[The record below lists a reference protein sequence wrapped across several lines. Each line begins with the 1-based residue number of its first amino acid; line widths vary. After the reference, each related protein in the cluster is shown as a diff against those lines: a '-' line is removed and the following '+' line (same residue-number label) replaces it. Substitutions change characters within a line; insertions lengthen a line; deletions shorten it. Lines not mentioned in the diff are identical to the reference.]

1 MVARA
6 GFTLGQLAAAVGA
19 TLEGDA
25 ALVVTGVASLESA
38 GPHDIS
44 FVADARYRQA
54 AETSRAAAFLVPVD
68 FPPLAAPVLRCPAPR
83 RTLIDLLGLFHPPA
97 PVVPGVHPSAVVDPA
112 AEVDPSAAVGAL
124 AVVEAG
130 ARIGPRARIHPLVY
144 VGAKVEVGEDS
155 VLHPHVVIGER
166 VRIGRRVVIHGGTI
180 VGTDGFGYAWDGA
193 AHRKIPQVGAVVIED
208 DVEIGANTTID
219 RATLGQTV
227 VRRGTK
233 IDNLVMLAHNVEIG
247 EDCIVAA
254 QAGVAGSSRLGRRVI
269 LLGQAGIADH
279 VAIGDGAVV
288 GGQAGISQ
296 DVEPGARVIGTWA
309 RPDSEARRIWI
320 AEGRLPE
327 LLRRVRALERRLEAI
342 EGRRE
347 GGEERRGRG

>member
-1 MVARA
+1 
-6 GFTLGQLAAAVGA
+6 
-19 TLEGDA
+19 
-25 ALVVTGVASLESA
+25 
-38 GPHDIS
+38 
-44 FVADARYRQA
+44 
-54 AETSRAAAFLVPVD
+54 
-68 FPPLAAPVLRCPAPR
+68 
-83 RTLIDLLGLFHPPA
+83 
-97 PVVPGVHPSAVVDPA
+97 
-112 AEVDPSAAVGAL
+112 
-124 AVVEAG
+124 
-130 ARIGPRARIHPLVY
+130 
-144 VGAKVEVGEDS
+144 
-155 VLHPHVVIGER
+155 
-166 VRIGRRVVIHGGTI
+166 VIHGGTI